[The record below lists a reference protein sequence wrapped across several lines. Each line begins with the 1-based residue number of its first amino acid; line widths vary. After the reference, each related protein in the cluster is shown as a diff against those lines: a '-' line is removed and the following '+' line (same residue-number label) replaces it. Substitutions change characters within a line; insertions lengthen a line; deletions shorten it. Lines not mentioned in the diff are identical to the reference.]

1 MPIFQKD
8 SVQYGDTEINY
19 TVTRSKERNTIGI
32 TVCGP
37 MVEVSVPS
45 GMKLATI
52 QPFVVKKGAWIVQKL
67 DHARH
72 QKPIYPSILE
82 SGTSIR
88 LLGRQYQLRFLPA
101 VDRRASLDVSA
112 RQIQIYLP
120 PGGKTKMGQ
129 KLIKALLRKELEKF
143 LPDTLE
149 KYSSI
154 LKIPVPSIQVR
165 DLGNR
170 WGSCTSSGKLL
181 FHWLLATQSLDFID
195 SVVAHEICHLI
206 EPKHSP
212 KFKKMLVKL
221 RLNT

>member
-52 QPFVVKKGAWIVQKL
+52 QPFVAKKGAWIMRKL
-67 DHARH
+67 DLSRH
-72 QKPIYPSILE
+72 QKPIYPSILQ
-82 SGTSIR
+82 SGTSVY
-88 LLGRQYQLRFLPA
+88 LLGRQYQLRLLQS
-101 VDRRASLDVSA
+101 DHNRASLVIRA

-120 PGGKTKMGQ
+120 LHAKRDTAQ
-129 KLIKALLRKELEKF
+129 KLIKAIFRKELEKC
-143 LPDTLE
+143 LPE
-149 KYSSI
+149 IIERYCSI
-154 LKIPVPSIQVR
+154 LKIKIPMSQVR

-170 WGSCTSSGKLL
+170 WGSCTSVGKIL
-181 FHWLLATQSLDFID
+181 FNWLLATQSLVFIE
-195 SVVAHEICHLI
+195 SVVAHEICHLV
-206 EPKHSP
+206 EPTHSP
-212 KFKKMLVKL
+212 AFKNLL
-221 RLNT
+221 RKIQPS